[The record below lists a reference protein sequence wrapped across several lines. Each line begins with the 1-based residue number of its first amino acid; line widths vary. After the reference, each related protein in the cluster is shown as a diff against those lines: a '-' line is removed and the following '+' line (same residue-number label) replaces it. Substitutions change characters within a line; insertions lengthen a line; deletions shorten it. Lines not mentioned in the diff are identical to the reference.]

1 MTMRRRT
8 LAWFAS
14 LVLAATCGLA
24 LAQEGEGPQ
33 AGGRRPRRGPEG
45 GPGLGRAGGQRGPRG
60 PMGIDIPAVRQE
72 MKRHM
77 EEMRGIM
84 AELRP
89 QGGGIREKIR
99 ELRENGATREEIRAA
114 LKPDPAKA
122 LAVAGRLADAFA
134 THHATRSPQA
144 PTTRRLRI
152 SRPRI
157 LRLRHAAGPCG
168 PAASG
173 ARRASAKG
181 GAAYVPMGQKAAD
194 GLDVRGPRSHGRL
207 PPGAAAPPPS
217 AAATACGGEAGPAGA
232 GRRRPGAAGAGRR
245 RAPGP
250 AAAPRRGEAQAAA
263 ARARVARRPLG
274 VAGKQ
279 ACVGAWPLGRSA
291 APRGSP
297 RAPQVAEDAARLETR
312 ARPLAVSRHL
322 LSHDA
327 RPAPRLPRRRG
338 AAHAVASSDPRRTPP
353 AGACRR
359 EAGGA
364 SAPQL
369 LDSSCRFCYQGG

>member
-134 THHATRSPQA
+134 THHENMAKIIQEHRDAAAKSIVENLAKRAAGRGGPRRPDGGA
-144 PTTRRLRI
+144 GERRRPRLR
-152 SRPRI
+152 RD
-157 LRLRHAAGPCG
+157 
-168 PAASG
+168 
-173 ARRASAKG
+173 
-181 GAAYVPMGQKAAD
+181 Q
-194 GLDVRGPRSHGRL
+194 
-207 PPGAAAPPPS
+207 
-217 AAATACGGEAGPAGA
+217 EPAGA
-232 GRRRPGAAGAGRR
+232 ND
-245 RAPGP
+245 
-250 AAAPRRGEAQAAA
+250 AAPEN
-263 ARARVARRPLG
+263 
-274 VAGKQ
+274 
-279 ACVGAWPLGRSA
+279 
-291 APRGSP
+291 
-297 RAPQVAEDAARLETR
+297 
-312 ARPLAVSRHL
+312 
-322 LSHDA
+322 
-327 RPAPRLPRRRG
+327 
-338 AAHAVASSDPRRTPP
+338 
-353 AGACRR
+353 
-359 EAGGA
+359 
-364 SAPQL
+364 
-369 LDSSCRFCYQGG
+369 F